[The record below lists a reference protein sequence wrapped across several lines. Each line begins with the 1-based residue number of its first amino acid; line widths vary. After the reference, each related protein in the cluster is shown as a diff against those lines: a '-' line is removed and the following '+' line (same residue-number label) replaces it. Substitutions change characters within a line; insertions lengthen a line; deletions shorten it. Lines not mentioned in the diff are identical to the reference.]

1 MEKLD
6 LKDRKILYHLGLDSR
21 QSFRSIGKKVGLSKD
36 VVVSRVKKL
45 QDNGII
51 KGYCAVVDFTKL
63 GYSFYRFYFS
73 YQNVSPE
80 LKKEIIDYFVN
91 DEHTDSVRSLEG
103 SFDLIVFIY
112 VKSFPDAQSFWHKT
126 LEKYGK
132 FFSKKVFSAYCQET
146 FYGHRFLIPEEKYTD
161 KKIIYQF
168 YDSGKKVEI
177 DDLDFKIV
185 QLISQNSRISTI
197 DMAKKLDTTSTV
209 VQYRLKKLI
218 DLKIIHGYTINV
230 DLPKLGYYSYKA
242 DVELNQFDKIGK
254 IIKYIEEN
262 PNLFYIH
269 GTIGYVDLELS
280 FVLNN
285 SIQLHEIMEDLSKK
299 FPDAIKNYSYT
310 SAIKTHKAYGI

>member
-1 MEKLD
+1 
-6 LKDRKILYHLGLDSR
+6 
-21 QSFRSIGKKVGLSKD
+21 
-36 VVVSRVKKL
+36 
-45 QDNGII
+45 
-51 KGYCAVVDFTKL
+51 VDFTKL

-112 VKSFPDAQSFWHKT
+112 VKSFPDAQSFWHKA
-126 LEKYGK
+126 LERYGR

-146 FYGHRFLIPEEKYTD
+146 FYGHRFLLSDEKDTD

-168 YDSGKKVEI
+168 YDSGKRVEI
-177 DDLDFKIV
+177 DDLDFKII

-197 DMAKKLDTTSTV
+197 DMAKRLDVTSTV

-218 DLKIIHGYTINV
+218 DTKIIHGYTINV
-230 DLPKLGYYSYKA
+230 DLPKLGYYWYKA
-242 DVELNQFDKIGK
+242 DIELNQFDKIGK

-262 PNLFYIH
+262 PYLFYIL
-269 GTIGYVDLELS
+269 GAIGYVDLELT
-280 FVLNN
+280 FVLKN
-285 SIQLHEIMEDLSKK
+285 SFHLHEIMEDLSKK
-299 FPDAIKNYSYT
+299 FPDTIKNYSYT